1 MILPGFG
8 LAAQEKLGNAKVLMV
23 GIGGLGCP
31 ALQYLV
37 AAGVGQI
44 GLVDPDLVSESNLH
58 RQILF
63 GQADI
68 GHPKVAVAEKLM
80 HLQNPNIQ
88 IQTHQ
93 ISLDRQNVLGLM
105 EGYDLVID
113 ATDNFSSKYTLNDAA
128 AILGI
133 PLVYGAVTRYQGQL
147 SVFHLP
153 DEHGISYQY
162 RDLFPDEPV
171 SDLEGGCETMGVLGV
186 LPGIIGSLQA
196 AEAMKIITGIGKP
209 LIGRLFTHDLLD
221 TSSYEITILK
231 QPLKMITREDFLAT
245 ESLLSDDLDEIDIQ
259 EINVD
264 QFLDLKNKGQIF
276 VLDVRERHEFP
287 PIDFS
292 DALIPMSELS
302 LKMEQL
308 PQKEICVICHQ
319 GIRSVYAAQQIQV
332 KKAVKTYSLKGGLTA
347 YFNKMSR

>member
-8 LAAQEKLGNAKVLMV
+8 LTAQEKLGNTKLLLV
-23 GIGGLGCP
+23 GMGGLGCP

-44 GLVDPDLVSESNLH
+44 GIVDPDLVSESNLH

-68 GHPKVAVAEKLM
+68 GQSKVAVAEKLM
-80 HLQNPNIQ
+80 HLQDPNIQ

-93 ISLDRQNVLGLM
+93 TYLDRQNVFGLM

-113 ATDNFSSKYTLNDAA
+113 ATDNFASKYILNDAA

-133 PLVYGAVTRYQGQL
+133 PLVYGAVTRFQGQV
-147 SVFHLP
+147 SVFHLA
-153 DEHGISYQY
+153 DEHGVSYQY
-162 RDLFPDEPV
+162 RDLFPDEPLN
-171 SDLEGGCETMGVLGV
+171 DLGNSCERMGVLGV

-196 AEAMKIITGIGKP
+196 AEAIKIITGIGKP
-209 LIGRLFTHDLLD
+209 LVGRLYTHDLLE
-221 TSSYEITILK
+221 TSSYEIAILK
-231 QPLKMITREDFLAT
+231 KDLLEPLTKEAFLAT
-245 ESLLSDDLDEIDIQ
+245 LLSDELDEIDIQ
-259 EINVD
+259 EISVD

-276 VLDVRERHEFP
+276 VLDVRERHEYP

-292 DALIPMSELS
+292 DALIPLSELAI
-302 LKMEQL
+302 KMEQL
-308 PQKEICVICHQ
+308 PQREICVICHQ
-319 GIRSVYAAQQIQV
+319 GIRSVYAAQQIQA